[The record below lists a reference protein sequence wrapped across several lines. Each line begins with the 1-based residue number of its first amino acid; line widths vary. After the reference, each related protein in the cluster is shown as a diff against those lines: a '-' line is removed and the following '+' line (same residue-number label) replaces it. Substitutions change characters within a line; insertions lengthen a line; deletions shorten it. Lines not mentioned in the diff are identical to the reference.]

1 MLQLFMLV
9 NSKIHESI
17 IGSIGS
23 IGSIV
28 TIESTLEFIWPDKQS
43 NDTDHK

>member
-17 IGSIGS
+17 IGS